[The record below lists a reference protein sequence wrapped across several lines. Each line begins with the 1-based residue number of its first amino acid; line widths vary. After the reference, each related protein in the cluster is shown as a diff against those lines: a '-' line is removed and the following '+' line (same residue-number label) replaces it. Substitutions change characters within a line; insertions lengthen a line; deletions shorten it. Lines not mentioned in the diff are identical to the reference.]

1 MFDRNANSIIEA
13 QLHKNPFLP
22 VYSVVADFIRDEI
35 SCNHLHPGERLKE
48 IDTAESLGVSRS
60 TVRKAFDLLVLEGIA
75 LRRKNGRVEI
85 SPMLRRSY
93 REIVEIR
100 CMLDSYASRLAA
112 LRRTN
117 EDLRKM
123 KEAIDRVLEEN
134 IDLKTEADLEFHKTI
149 YMAAR
154 NSYILRIYD
163 ELSVELIRSRYLSAS
178 GVKEPGMRRRVYE
191 EHTRIYEAILMQDS
205 HLAALEAEQHAKI
218 LLEPLLISASGLVD
232 TFQNR

>member
-1 MFDRNANSIIEA
+1 MFDRNANSVIEA
-13 QLHKNPFLP
+13 RLRKNPFLP

-35 SCNHLHPGERLKE
+35 SRNHLHSGEHLKE

-112 LRRTN
+112 FRRTD

-163 ELSVELIRSRYLSAS
+163 DLSVELIRSRYLSAS
-178 GVKEPGMRRRVYE
+178 GVKEPEMKQRVYE

-205 HLAALEAEQHAKI
+205 RLAALEAEQHANI
-218 LLEPLLISASGLVD
+218 LLEPRLISASGLVD